1 MASSTVRPQPE
12 DLPGDQDLPGGQEKL
27 PRYQVPIRSDDD
39 VVEARLR
46 GRRVAERQ
54 GFSPVEITLITT
66 AISEVA
72 RNIVI
77 HAGCG
82 QLAVGMVEIRGRR
95 GLEVTARDDGPGIAD
110 VDLAMTDGYSTRR
123 GLGLGLPG
131 VRRLM
136 DEVELHTMAGV
147 GTTVVLR
154 KWPGGGGGFRT
165 RFPPTTATT
174 RPPRG
179 ARRTGPTGRP
189 TRL

>member
-1 MASSTVRPQPE
+1 MASSSVRPQPE
-12 DLPGDQDLPGGQEKL
+12 DLPGDQEREPQ
-27 PRYQVPIRSDDD
+27 YQVQIRTGND
-39 VVEARLR
+39 VVEARR
-46 GRRVAERQ
+46 QGRRVAERQ
-54 GFSPVEITLITT
+54 GFTPVEITLITT

-77 HAGCG
+77 HAGSG
-82 QLAVGMVEIRGRR
+82 ELAVGVVELRGRR
-95 GLEVTARDDGPGIAD
+95 GLEVTAHDDGPGIAD

-154 KWPGGGGGFRT
+154 KWHGGGGFRP
-165 RFPPTTATT
+165 RLPPLGGTSSRIA
-174 RPPRG
+174 
-179 ARRTGPTGRP
+179 RP
-189 TRL
+189 TVR